1 MLHYSLYEFILSLP
15 SCQGTLR
22 LATILEM
29 FEQTQCDRIIVLNE
43 ENIPIGLLNS
53 ACLLRKLL
61 LLPEVDLQQQLGNL
75 LNGSLNGEFIEPIQ
89 VISAK
94 TKFEDFCQ
102 ILKQEHSDH
111 KNHHDLN
118 WIVVDDADNRLLG
131 VLDSL
136 RILKYISQQTITKQ
150 QPQRKKQLSTAKSSP
165 SQRQK
170 AKLPTPALNV
180 PSKVSSSHQSPH
192 QHPLIQLLERL
203 PWPLMLQTTS
213 GEVVTQNPAWWQQLG
228 MLKDPEGIRQEVEMV
243 LSPFSRQQQ
252 EYTPDLV
259 PQASQ
264 SVGSSTKVAPSSSP
278 QVSRTK
284 RATKSQKV
292 KPVEVNA
299 PGRCFLDNELG
310 TCTCVV
316 EVQSGQER
324 VWQFAKI
331 PLDSP
336 ESKAYGIDYETTFTP
351 AEAILHANLWL
362 MLATDVT
369 EKQQLC
375 KELAA
380 KNADLIQL
388 NRLKDE
394 FLACISHELKTPLT
408 SVLGLSRLLVEQQ
421 LGELNERQARYAG
434 LIHQSGRHLMT
445 VVNDILD
452 LTRMETG
459 QMELTPAT
467 VNIQVVCDRAI
478 AEAKTIHQQSSKAP
492 IGSSSNSPTHQFTL
506 NIQPGLEEIVADE
519 LRLRQML
526 VHLFSNALK
535 FTETGGKIGLKIS
548 RWEGWIAFTIWD
560 TGIGIPEHQQ
570 HLIFQK
576 FQQLE
581 NPLTRQFEGTGLGLV
596 LTRALARL
604 HGGDVSFLSREGKGS
619 QFTLL
624 LPPTPAK
631 NSFTDQQV
639 RRWSAF
645 NDSNISNQNNTVNS
659 SKNAGLFRET
669 SKPSQNNNDV
679 FWDENEDLIL
689 HGKVPLSQSVPNSNS
704 SQRLVLVV
712 EAVGRYIEDLTEQ
725 LTGLGYR
732 VVIARSGCE
741 AVEKARRLQPKAI
754 FLNPLLPLLS
764 GWDVL
769 TLLKSDSATRG
780 IKVIVTATAAEK
792 EQAFTN
798 RADSFLSLPVQH
810 QMLAPTLE
818 ALQSLS
824 EPKKSGKDQRETIT
838 TNNPL
843 RILRLVEPDMESN
856 SQPFLCEHRIIEV
869 DDFEQADVLSKVWE
883 FDVILLDAE
892 NQTALNFLEKIAKRP
907 RLSGIPLVTCTVETT
922 QAASQI
928 EGLSVFPCLAS
939 SENEHISD
947 VGKTEALLSVL
958 QIAAGVCCPPS
969 ILVVDLT
976 VLPDLPKAKRGNLRK
991 NVELELFPG
1000 LQPLTVSHG
1009 CEWFQA
1015 LIQYLQTAGLKSSMA
1030 RSWAELLQ
1038 QIRHR
1043 SIDLLL
1049 VCLSESTDEK
1059 QIHSA
1064 ITALS
1069 KLPFKLPPV
1078 LVLDRRVSDE
1088 EPLTL
1093 SESMQVAISSLTSKD
1108 DNPFDS
1114 QTQVLP
1120 RSTSMEEL
1128 LNRINLGLKGY

>member
-1 MLHYSLYEFILSLP
+1 L
-15 SCQGTLR
+15 
-22 LATILEM
+22 
-29 FEQTQCDRIIVLNE
+29 V
-43 ENIPIGLLNS
+43 
-53 ACLLRKLL
+53 
-61 LLPEVDLQQQLGNL
+61 PEVSQA
-75 LNGSLNGEFIEPIQ
+75 IHTT
-89 VISAK
+89 
-94 TKFEDFCQ
+94 TK
-102 ILKQEHSDH
+102 
-111 KNHHDLN
+111 
-118 WIVVDDADNRLLG
+118 VTR
-131 VLDSL
+131 
-136 RILKYISQQTITKQ
+136 
-150 QPQRKKQLSTAKSSP
+150 SSP
-165 SQRQK
+165 
-170 AKLPTPALNV
+170 
-180 PSKVSSSHQSPH
+180 
-192 QHPLIQLLERL
+192 
-203 PWPLMLQTTS
+203 
-213 GEVVTQNPAWWQQLG
+213 
-228 MLKDPEGIRQEVEMV
+228 
-243 LSPFSRQQQ
+243 
-252 EYTPDLV
+252 
-259 PQASQ
+259 
-264 SVGSSTKVAPSSSP
+264 P

-284 RATKSQKV
+284 RATKTQKV

-299 PGRCFLDNELG
+299 PGRCFLDSELG

-336 ESKAYGIDYETTFTP
+336 ESKAYGIDYETAFSP

-478 AEAKTIHQQSSKAP
+478 AEANTIHQQSSKAP
-492 IGSSSNSPTHQFTL
+492 IGSSSTSPTHQFSL

-535 FTETGGKIGLKIS
+535 FTETAGKIGLKVS

-639 RRWSAF
+639 RRWSVF
-645 NDSNISNQNNTVNS
+645 NDSNISNQNSTVNS
-659 SKNAGLFRET
+659 SKNSGLFQKT
-669 SKPSQNNNDV
+669 PKQPPNNSPTPKNPDI
-679 FWDENEDLIL
+679 FWDENDDLIL
-689 HGKVPLSQSVPNSNS
+689 HGKVPISQPLPNSNS

-818 ALQSLS
+818 ALQNLS
-824 EPKKSGKDQRETIT
+824 EPKKSDKNQREIIT
-838 TNNPL
+838 TNSPL
-843 RILRLVEPDMESN
+843 RILRLVEADIESN
-856 SQPFLCEHRIIEV
+856 SQPFLCQHRIIEV
-869 DDFEQADVLSKVWE
+869 DDLEQADVLSKVWE
-883 FDVILLDAE
+883 FDVILLDAGNE
-892 NQTALNFLEKIAKRP
+892 TALNFLEKIIKRP
-907 RLSGIPLVTCTVETT
+907 RLSGIPLVTCSVETT
-922 QAASQI
+922 HAASQI

-939 SENEHISD
+939 SEAEDSSD
-947 VGKTEALLSVL
+947 AAKTEALLSVL

-976 VLPDLPKAKRGNLRK
+976 VLPDLPKARRGNLRK
-991 NVELELFPG
+991 NVDLELSPG
-1000 LQPLTVSHG
+1000 LQPMMVSRTS
-1009 CEWFQA
+1009 EWFQA

-1059 QIHSA
+1059 QIYSA
-1064 ITALS
+1064 INALS

-1078 LVLDRRVSDE
+1078 LVLDRRVNDE
-1088 EPLTL
+1088 EPVTL
-1093 SESMQVAISSLTSKD
+1093 SESMQAAISSLTSND
-1108 DNPFDS
+1108 DNPFDLK
-1114 QTQVLP
+1114 TQVLP
-1120 RSTSMEEL
+1120 RSTSMEDL

>member
-1 MLHYSLYEFILSLP
+1 MLHHSLYEFILSLP
-15 SCQGTLR
+15 SCQGTLT
-22 LATILEM
+22 LVTILDI
-29 FEQTQCDRIIVLNE
+29 FEQTQCDRIIVVDGE
-43 ENIPIGLLNS
+43 KIPIGLLS
-53 ACLLRKLL
+53 STRLLPQLL
-61 LLPEVDLQQQLGNL
+61 LMPQIDLQQQLEDL
-75 LNGSLNGEFIEPIQ
+75 GSELIEPVQ
-89 VISAK
+89 LISVK
-94 TKFEDFCQ
+94 TRFDDFCQ
-102 ILKQEHSDH
+102 VIRQ
-111 KNHHDLN
+111 KNQLNLN
-118 WIVVDDADNRLLG
+118 WIVVDDVDKRFLG

-136 RILKYISQQTITKQ
+136 RILKYISQKELVEQHPRQ
-150 QPQRKKQLSTAKSSP
+150 KKQLVGAKSTI
-165 SQRQK
+165 SQHQK
-170 AKLPTPALNV
+170 AKLPVSGLDV
-180 PSKVSSSHQSPH
+180 PSKLNGSKQSSR

-228 MLKDPEGIRQEVEMV
+228 TLKDPEGIRQEVEMV
-243 LSPFSRQQQ
+243 LAPLSGQPQ
-252 EYTPDLV
+252 EYD
-259 PQASQ
+259 
-264 SVGSSTKVAPSSSP
+264 STKVTRSLPP

-284 RATKSQKV
+284 KTAKTAKNKAGEINS
-292 KPVEVNA
+292 
-299 PGRCFLDNELG
+299 PGRCFLDIELG

-316 EVQSGQER
+316 EIQNGQER

-336 ESKAYGIDYETTFTP
+336 ELKEYGVDYETIYTP
-351 AEAILHANLWL
+351 NEVAFHASLWL
-362 MLATDVT
+362 ILATDVT

-459 QMELTPAT
+459 QMDLSPAN
-467 VNIQVVCDRAI
+467 VNIQAVCDRAI

-492 IGSSSNSPTHQFTL
+492 IGSQNSPIHQFAL

-519 LRLRQML
+519 MRLRQML

-535 FTETGGKIGLKIS
+535 FTETGGKIGLRIS

-631 NSFTDQQV
+631 TSFTDQQV
-639 RRWSAF
+639 KRWSAF
-645 NDSNISNQNNTVNS
+645 TESNISNNKTPVNS
-659 SKNAGLFRET
+659 LNNPDFSRKTLQQSASDLSVPKNNEI
-669 SKPSQNNNDV
+669 
-679 FWDENEDLIL
+679 FWDEEEDLIPD
-689 HGKVPLSQSVPNSNS
+689 GKIPLVQPAPNPNSS
-704 SQRLVLVV
+704 SQRLILVV

-769 TLLKSDSATRG
+769 TLLKSDTATRG
-780 IKVIVTATAAEK
+780 IKVIITATAAEK
-792 EQAFTN
+792 EQALTN

-810 QMLAPTLE
+810 NMLAPTLE
-818 ALQSLS
+818 ALQNLS
-824 EPKKSGKDQRETIT
+824 ETKKSSKNQRETIT
-838 TNNPL
+838 TNNTL
-843 RILRLVEPDMESN
+843 RILRLVEPEMESH
-856 SQPFLCEHRIIEV
+856 SQPFLAEHRIIEV
-869 DDFEQADVLSKVWE
+869 DDLEQADVLSKVWE

-892 NQTALNFLEKIAKRP
+892 NKTALGFLEKLVKRP
-907 RLSGIPLVTCTVETT
+907 RLSSIPLVTCSVETT
-922 QAASQI
+922 HAASQI
-928 EGLSVFPCLAS
+928 DGLSVFPCLVS
-939 SENEHISD
+939 SEGED
-947 VGKTEALLSVL
+947 TDDATRTEALLSVL

-976 VLPDLPKAKRGNLRK
+976 VLPDLPKTRRGNLSK
-991 NVELELFPG
+991 NVEVELLQG
-1000 LQPLTVSHG
+1000 LQPMSISRSSD
-1009 CEWFQA
+1009 WFQA

-1049 VCLSESTDEK
+1049 ICLSESTDEK
-1059 QIHSA
+1059 QIYSA
-1064 ITALS
+1064 INALS
-1069 KLPFKLPPV
+1069 KLPFRLPPL

-1088 EPLTL
+1088 EAVTL
-1093 SESMQVAISSLTSKD
+1093 SEPMQTAISSLTSKD
-1108 DNPFDS
+1108 GNPFDLK
-1114 QTQVLP
+1114 TQVLP